1 MYSDTISRRHL
12 LKLTAALLGTT
23 ALAGCFGRGLK
34 IPPGTYKPKDDD
46 PLHIDTHAHIFN
58 AEDLPIRGVA
68 GFLTQTHLP
77 LGELGGVIGRSL
89 AFLLEV
95 IVQAVAPGFKKE
107 NEELDAILDG
117 QKTYQAPPQLKDK
130 DMIRIIQ
137 NGLEN
142 GGDPKKDLAKFRE
155 HVAITF
161 EKKRRGASF
170 TTSLTLSAE
179 EEADFGRWQTELGEE
194 VLEEAYR
201 QSEKADDR
209 RREDRFVPTTLAA
222 YALAIFIFYLLAPEV
237 LRAAISSHI
246 GNAHRLMRIFGE
258 ARNGVPAIDLFVTA
272 EVDMDIWVHQSHRG
286 SKNTQIETQT
296 LMEKIALATDGR
308 MLPFASFD
316 PLREVVTR
324 EKNLAHAGSGVMPE
338 ITPLE
343 LAKRAVLERGFV
355 GIKLYPAMGF
365 KPYFNVEFDADE
377 HAHWPKAGQKIIGLG
392 AKLDAALFELYR
404 FCLDHD
410 VPVMCHA
417 NTSMYSHRD
426 YKTRGQPK
434 NWQALFEAKI
444 KGLEDIKNLRL
455 NLGHLARIDTTAP
468 YEGSWVEQAATTI
481 APDNRVFADFANYDG
496 VHKMAGQQR
505 LQENLRKLYAQN
517 PGIGSR
523 VMFGTDWWM
532 LASDKKVLD
541 YVDDIRRT
549 VSSTDGIVSEKR
561 FLGGNAVDFLGL
573 RPGDRPFERLRSYYA
588 NNPYKVIEPK
598 WLTRA
603 ART

>member
-1 MYSDTISRRHL
+1 MYSETISRRHM

-34 IPPGTYKPKDDD
+34 IPPGTYD
-46 PLHIDTHAHIFN
+46 PQPDTPLRIDTHAHIFN
-58 AEDLPIRGVA
+58 AEDLPIRGVV

-107 NEELDAILDG
+107 CEELDAILDG
-117 QKTYQAPPQLKDK
+117 QKAYQAPPQLKDK

-137 NGLEN
+137 DGLEN

-155 HVAITF
+155 HVAITI
-161 EKKRRGASF
+161 EARRRGASF
-170 TTSLTLSAE
+170 TSPLALSAE

-258 ARNGVPAIDLFVTA
+258 ARDGSPAIDLFVTA

-286 SKNTQIETQT
+286 SKNTQDETQI
-296 LMEKIALATDGR
+296 LMEKVALATGGR

-316 PLREVVTR
+316 PLREVVSR
-324 EKNLAHAGSGVMPE
+324 ESNTALTDQDTAPE

-343 LAKRAVLERGFV
+343 LAKRAVMERGFV

-365 KPYFNVEFDADE
+365 KPYFNNEFDADPN
-377 HAHWPKAGQKIIGLG
+377 ARWPKAGWGIENLG
-392 AKLDAALFELYR
+392 AKLDAALFDLYR
-404 FCLDHD
+404 FCLDND

-434 NWQALFEAKI
+434 NWQALFDAQI
-444 KGLEDIKNLRL
+444 KGLEDIRNLRL
-455 NLGHLARIDTTAP
+455 NLGHLARIDSTTP
-468 YEGSWVEQAATTI
+468 YEGSWVEQAASTI
-481 APDNRVFADFANYDG
+481 ASDNRVFADFANYDG
-496 VHKMAGQQR
+496 VHTATGRER
-505 LQENLRKLYAQN
+505 LQANLRKLHAN
-517 PGIGSR
+517 SPAIGSR

-532 LASDKKVLD
+532 LASDKKVLS
-541 YVDDIRRT
+541 YVDDIRNT
-549 VSSTDGIVSEKR
+549 VSGTDGIVSEAR

-573 RPGDRPFERLRSYYA
+573 KSGEKPFERLKTYYA
-588 NNPYKVIEPK
+588 TNPHKPIEPK
-598 WLTRA
+598 WLARA
-603 ART
+603 NA